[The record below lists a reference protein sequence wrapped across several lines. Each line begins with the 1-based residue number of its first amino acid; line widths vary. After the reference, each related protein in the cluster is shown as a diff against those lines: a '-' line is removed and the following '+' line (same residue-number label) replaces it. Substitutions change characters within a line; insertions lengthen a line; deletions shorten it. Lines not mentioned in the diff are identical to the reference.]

1 MENYI
6 PDAETKVIVDASPI
20 GFGAIL
26 SQSQK
31 TGEFRP
37 VVCASK
43 ALKEG

>member
-26 SQSQK
+26 SES
-31 TGEFRP
+31 ENR
-37 VVCASK
+37 
-43 ALKEG
+43 